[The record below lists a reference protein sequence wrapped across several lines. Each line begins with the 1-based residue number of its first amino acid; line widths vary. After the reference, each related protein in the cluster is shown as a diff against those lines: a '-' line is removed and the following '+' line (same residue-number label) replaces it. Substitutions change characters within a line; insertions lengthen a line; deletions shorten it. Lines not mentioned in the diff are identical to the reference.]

1 MRILYFVRPLPLA
14 LMRVTV
20 MVYRQNS
27 LGGSWKQLCGWAAF
41 FLKSGICSKMYT
53 QSCCEDELLRRLSMS
68 RRRLGQI
75 SYILLKT
82 LSTSK
87 VKNQCCVQ
95 IDSVHLYEGNLENLP
110 ELTVK
115 PETHAQKQLFSLR
128 KATLASSNRDK
139 VSERPTVRFSAES
152 NFIHKMAASAVL
164 HGLDGTCINEKLQ
177 REACVRWDLHASSQK
192 TRSRQKH
199 STVAKASHLV
209 VVTFGVPS
217 V

>member
-1 MRILYFVRPLPLA
+1 
-14 LMRVTV
+14 
-20 MVYRQNS
+20 
-27 LGGSWKQLCGWAAF
+27 
-41 FLKSGICSKMYT
+41 
-53 QSCCEDELLRRLSMS
+53 MS

-115 PETHAQKQLFSLR
+115 PEAHAQKQLISLR

-164 HGLDGTCINEKLQ
+164 HGLDGTCTNEKLQ
-177 REACVRWDLHASSQK
+177 REACVRLDLHASSRK

>member
-1 MRILYFVRPLPLA
+1 
-14 LMRVTV
+14 
-20 MVYRQNS
+20 
-27 LGGSWKQLCGWAAF
+27 
-41 FLKSGICSKMYT
+41 
-53 QSCCEDELLRRLSMS
+53 MS

-87 VKNQCCVQ
+87 AKNQCCVQ

-164 HGLDGTCINEKLQ
+164 HGLDGTCTILCGVA
-177 REACVRWDLHASSQK
+177 EAFSVETSFAQKGLAEPLHGTSEYVPRHCTTKVCDSLYQPPSGGGRDCWSSPF
-192 TRSRQKH
+192 H
-199 STVAKASHLV
+199 
-209 VVTFGVPS
+209 P
-217 V
+217 